1 MLFPVKYSDTFY
13 ENLLLNPLNTFLAI
27 ECLCQPHAEGERGCP
42 AEARVPGGQC
52 RHRLVGVATGR
63 IQRTGSGCRK
73 ASEGYITTLG

>member
-1 MLFPVKYSDTFY
+1 
-13 ENLLLNPLNTFLAI
+13 
-27 ECLCQPHAEGERGCP
+27 
-42 AEARVPGGQC
+42 VPGGQC